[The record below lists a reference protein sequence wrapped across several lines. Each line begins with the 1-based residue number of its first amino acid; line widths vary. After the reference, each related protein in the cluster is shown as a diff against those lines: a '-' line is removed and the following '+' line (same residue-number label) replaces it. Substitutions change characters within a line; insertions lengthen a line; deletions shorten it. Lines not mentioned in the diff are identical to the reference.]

1 MKSRFFFNAVLISLA
16 AAFVLPLFSCSDAS
30 NDVGAGMVSFYVDK
44 ALMQKAVELSNK
56 ISKDPVNEPVEE
68 MKRKF
73 RFEVA
78 LEGEYSAT
86 KTASATCKYE
96 LYTGDPTGAEP
107 QEGIRYDFDSFSID
121 FAGIPVG
128 KTVWAKIRIYEES
141 EQERDEPAE
150 RGRRVP
156 TIYGKSNT
164 IQVSSGITPLTVN
177 AYTYQAQVPYK
188 FEFKFDQEVDLST
201 CDSIAVYAVDP
212 ASKFVAKLKNAK
224 SDLDLYEACNDFDE
238 KYREDSY
245 LGEMYLY
252 PDGLNYSEDK
262 KTVTA
267 TGDMWIFVSED
278 DPASRAAT
286 ALFVLMCQNFSGD
299 AYKTKYYGMA
309 SSAVTPM
316 KKQDN
321 IASISAQKFDFID
334 TSYALYQVG
343 GSEHSHIYDY
353 YLSDSPTSMPS
364 SPAVSAAGTY
374 YDFTS
379 SKPAFC
385 FDAEGNL
392 YAEHREETAAKVK
405 SNNSDFADFGTFTCP
420 YGPGSSPLSMY
431 HITCDMKKNILYGSA
446 VLEGDTCLVPL
457 CSVPD
462 GTGYTVDTQKYY
474 RLNVD
479 GIDIPGASDI
489 RPQTVMAVDNGVGYF
504 IASAG
509 TDVVDDYYLLKA
521 TIPTDATSEAVINL
535 PLEFV
540 ANLTEN
546 INFDT
551 NGNGLINDIICVDG
565 AVYAIY
571 REMKTGWSAMYE
583 DARLGVHSR
592 GALIKC
598 DLTTNQVTTLGWND
612 KETRNE
618 YYYQTN
624 KLYFAFDNSDA
635 PTQDVYASAAGSSL
649 YLVDGTKYPKDGQ
662 TEGELLYKFFPHI
675 KASFNDNSTDSA
687 FACPSRFIAIKP
699 KKLVISD
706 DGIAFYTDA
715 SKALSYK
722 NLARVVTIDLVKF
735 AKESVEIKK
744 SPAKFQGVSNYL
756 RMDSNV
762 VNGVTGGELFYDNV
776 YYKDSYGNIGP
787 IGTVTLQEDLY
798 LAIRNGDA
806 D

>member
-1 MKSRFFFNAVLISLA
+1 MLIFIA

-30 NDVGAGMVSFYVDK
+30 NDVGSGMVSFYVDK
-44 ALMQKAVELSNK
+44 ALMQKAVELSDK
-56 ISKDPVNEPVEE
+56 VSKNPNDEPRGEIE
-68 MKRKF
+68 RRL
-73 RFEVA
+73 RFVA
-78 LEGEYSAT
+78 TLEGEYNDT
-86 KTASATCKYE
+86 KTVYAPYE
-96 LYTGDPTGAEP
+96 GDFG
-107 QEGIRYDFDSFSID
+107 FKSFSID
-121 FAGIPVG
+121 FAAVPVG
-128 KTVWAKIRIYEES
+128 KTVWAKIKVYDEF
-141 EQERDEPAE
+141 ERDEREE
-150 RGRRVP
+150 RP
-156 TIYGKSNT
+156 QPSIYGKSQ
-164 IQVSSGITPLTVN
+164 IISVSSGVN
-177 AYTYQAQVPYK
+177 LLSVDAYSYRTYVPYK
-188 FEFKFDQEVDLST
+188 FTIQFDQEPDFST
-201 CDSIAVYAVDP
+201 CSFNRIYAVDP
-212 ASKFVAKLKNAK
+212 ASKFVAKLKAAK
-224 SDLDLYEACNDFDE
+224 DDVDRYEACNDFDE
-238 KYREDSY
+238 KYREDSW
-245 LGEMYLY
+245 LGEMDLNHDAELSYSA
-252 PDGLNYSEDK
+252 DG

-267 TGDMWIFVSED
+267 DGDMWMYVSED

-309 SSAVTPM
+309 SSAVTPV
-316 KKQDN
+316 KKTAN
-321 IASISAQKFDFID
+321 TASFSAKKYNFVN
-334 TSYALYQVG
+334 TNYALYQVDE
-343 GSEHSHIYDY
+343 SRHIFDY
-353 YLSDSPTSMPS
+353 YLSDSPDSLPS
-364 SPAVSAAGTY
+364 SPAVSAAGTHW
-374 YDFTS
+374 DFTS

-392 YAEHREETAAKVK
+392 YAEHRGGETVL
-405 SNNSDFADFGTFTCP
+405 SVISSNSDFAESGTFTCP
-420 YGPGSSPLSMY
+420 YGPDSSPLSMY
-431 HITCDMKKNILYGSA
+431 HITCDMKKNILYGST

-462 GTGYTVDTQKYY
+462 GIGYVDTQKYY

-521 TIPTDATSEAVINL
+521 TIPTDAAGDSVINL

-571 REMKTGWSAMYE
+571 REMKTGWSAMYD

-618 YYYQTN
+618 DYYQTN

-649 YLVDGTKYPKDGQ
+649 YLVDGTKYPKGGQ
-662 TEGELLYKFFPHI
+662 TEGDRLYNFFPHI

-715 SKALSYK
+715 SKALAYK
-722 NLARVVTIDLVKF
+722 NLARVVTINLGKF

-762 VNGVTGGELFYDNV
+762 VDGVTGGELFYDNV

-787 IGTVTLQEDLY
+787 IGTVTLQKDLY